1 MKKSSVR
8 ELKHS
13 CISVDPLISG
23 GSPIISGTR
32 VRVID
37 IVIEYDRLG
46 LTPDQIIDAHPHLS
60 LEEIHYVLS
69 YYYENRSTIDDE
81 IIKRKETIK
90 RIAKKT
96 SSILKETI
104 G

>member
-1 MKKSSVR
+1 VKKSSVS

-23 GSPIISGTR
+23 GSPVVSGTR

-46 LTPDQIIDAHPHLS
+46 LTPDQIIDAHPQLS

-69 YYYENRSTIDDE
+69 YYYENRDSFDDE
-81 IIKRKETIK
+81 ISKRKETIK

-96 SSILKETI
+96 SSILKDI
-104 G
+104 ID